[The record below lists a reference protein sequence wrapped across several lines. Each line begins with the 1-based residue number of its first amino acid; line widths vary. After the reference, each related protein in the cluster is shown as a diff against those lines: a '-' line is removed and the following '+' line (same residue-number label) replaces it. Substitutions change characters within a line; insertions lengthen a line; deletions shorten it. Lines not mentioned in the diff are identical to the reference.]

1 MLQTIEAVYDPKQGL
16 SFAEAVEID
25 GPVRVLV
32 TIIEPSRQF
41 TKPGKGSAQVL
52 LAAMDALLIPESE
65 LLTDEDIEAQVA
77 EARDSWE

>member
-32 TIIEPSRQF
+32 TIIEPSRF
-41 TKPGKGSAQVL
+41 TKPGKGSVQAL
-52 LAAMDALLIPESE
+52 LAAMDAFLAPESE
-65 LLTDEDIEAQVA
+65 QLTDADIEAQVA

>member
-25 GPVRVLV
+25 EPVRVLV
-32 TIIEPSRQF
+32 TIIEPCRPFNKQ
-41 TKPGKGSAQVL
+41 GKGSAQAL
-52 LAAMDALLIPESE
+52 LAAMDAFPIPESE
-65 LLTDEDIEAQVA
+65 QLADADIEAQVA